1 MGSVDTA
8 TAIQIKVV
16 EMVEHE
22 DGSAT
27 MHLDMCT
34 KAQAMLM
41 EVGLIHLLKK
51 HIDELKDTGGN
62 DGTSD

>member
-1 MGSVDTA
+1 MMSDA
-8 TAIQIKVV
+8 FEIKVV

-34 KAQAMLM
+34 QAQAMLM
-41 EVGLIHLLKK
+41 EAGLVSLLKK
-51 HIDELKDTGGN
+51 YLDEMEEP
-62 DGTSD
+62 SD

>member
-1 MGSVDTA
+1 MSD
-8 TAIQIKVV
+8 AIEIKVV

-41 EVGLIHLLKK
+41 EAGLISLLKK
-51 HIDELKDTGGN
+51 HIDEMEEP
-62 DGTSD
+62 SD